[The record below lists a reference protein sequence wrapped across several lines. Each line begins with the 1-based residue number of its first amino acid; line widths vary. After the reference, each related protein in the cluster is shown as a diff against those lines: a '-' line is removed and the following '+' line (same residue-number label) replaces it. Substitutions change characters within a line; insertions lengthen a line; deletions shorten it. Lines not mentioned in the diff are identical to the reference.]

1 MELKKKN
8 NLAKIAL
15 GSIVLA
21 LSTSVIAHLVRPEAS
36 IVKQSLSN
44 YATSKYGFISSA
56 GFLLY
61 ALANALIAIILKDFK
76 HWRFKVGSILFCL
89 CCVNVIV
96 LTIFYGNGDG
106 IIETWNEYVHLIAAI
121 LAFIIWPIAIF
132 LISPCFKAKNLR
144 LYSYISFVVIS
155 ILSAW
160 GIIFTLSN
168 LTSGD
173 LQTTYIGIIQKSGT
187 FLIVLWM
194 IIFLLKHENLQE
206 PFPKTSDNSVYLAT
220 EKSLK

>member
-8 NLAKIAL
+8 NLAKIAI
-15 GSIVLA
+15 GCIIVA
-21 LSTSVIAHLVRPEAS
+21 LSASVIAHLIRPDAD

-44 YATSKYGFISSA
+44 FATSKYGFISSA
-56 GFLLY
+56 SFLLY
-61 ALANALIAIILKDFK
+61 ALANALTAIILNGFK
-76 HWRFKVGSILFCL
+76 HWRLKVSSVLFWL
-89 CCVNVIV
+89 CCANMVV

-106 IIETWNEYVHLIAAI
+106 IIETRNEYVHLIAAI

-144 LYSYISFVVIS
+144 LFSYISFVVIS
-155 ILSAW
+155 ILVAW

-168 LTSGD
+168 LTSGE
-173 LQTTYIGIIQKSGT
+173 LQTTYMGLIQKSGI

-206 PFPKTSDNSVYLAT
+206 PFPKTTDNA
-220 EKSLK
+220 E